1 MKIQRVPKERAE
13 KEVKTLEN
21 QKSLWQDVARRVSSL
36 RDTARTLFSF
46 QNPFNERISSSG
58 DEAVITATATREAV
72 LEERHFIV
80 RKLATSDKFL
90 SRPLDTAYKVPAGD
104 YLFTVGETEISIPF
118 RGGSIK
124 EFSEA
129 VGRRSK
135 DKIRVSTLAVE
146 QKTQS
151 IIVESLLT
159 GSENRLGFKKDAE
172 RLALETGLVTRVD
185 DQERKLVLGEKTV
198 RGAAG
203 NAAPILSS
211 LDEGELKVAA
221 GGSARIALTPAVR
234 VSGTLSIEFELKS
247 TSLPSDTTEQES
259 PPTGPQVP
267 ATGSVSYGGLV
278 VESDP
283 STVPLPRWE
292 APEPPKRIDDP
303 AVLSFIYSDGTSATL
318 PSVRDDKGFEKFTI
332 KLADYT
338 GGSPGSNVSSTKELV
353 ALDLV
358 NKNTHRDV
366 AIRALRIFDPDSRGG
381 LKARNPIELAGNSV
395 LSMDGIELV
404 RSKNEIDDLIPGVK
418 LQLEGTSDK
427 KVRVAI
433 EPDREAAKEAII
445 SMVGNYNR
453 LFADINVLTRADS
466 KIITELSYLS
476 DEERKTMEE
485 RMGSLQGDMTLNQ
498 LKTTLQRAAGSPYP
512 TSKER
517 ELTLL
522 SQIGV
527 STDARKPG
535 SATGVDASR
544 LRGYLEIDEKLLE
557 SALKDNIDAIKE
569 LFGNDTDGDLIVD
582 SGFAYTVDAYV
593 KPFVET
599 GGLLVLKSG
608 TIDNRITQT
617 KKQIENYDRQLIS
630 QEDDLKRKYGL
641 MEGALNRMERTSGS
655 IDQFNKN
662 SSD

>member
-36 RDTARTLFSF
+36 RDTARSLFSF
-46 QNPFNERISSSG
+46 QNPFNERIASSG
-58 DEAVITATATREAV
+58 DEAVITATATREAT
-72 LEERHFIV
+72 LEERHFTV
-80 RKLATSDKFL
+80 RKLATSDKFI
-90 SRPLDTAYKVPAGD
+90 SRPLDSAFKVPAGD
-104 YLFTVGETEISIPF
+104 YLLTVGEAEISIPF
-118 RGGSIK
+118 RGGTVK

-151 IIVESLLT
+151 IIVESLVT

-172 RLALETGLVTRVD
+172 KLALDTGLVTRVD
-185 DQERKLVLGEKTV
+185 DQERKLTLNEKNV

-203 NAAPILSS
+203 NTAPILSS
-211 LDEGELKVAA
+211 LAEGELKVAA
-221 GGSARIALTPAVR
+221 GGSARIALTPGVR
-234 VSGTLSIEFELKS
+234 VQGSLSVEFELKS
-247 TSLPSDTTEQES
+247 TSLPSDMAEQES
-259 PPTGPQVP
+259 PPTGPLIP

-292 APEPPKRIDDP
+292 VPEPPKRVDDP
-303 AVLSFIYSDGTSATL
+303 SVLSLIYADGTTSTL
-318 PSVRDDKGFEKFTI
+318 PSVRDDKGFEKFTL

-338 GGSPGSNVSSTKELV
+338 GGSPGSNVAATKELV

-358 NKNTHRDV
+358 NRNTHRDI
-366 AIRALRIFDPDSRGG
+366 AIRALRIFDPDAQGG
-381 LKARNPIELAGNSV
+381 FKAREPIELAGNSV

-404 RSKNEIDDLIPGVK
+404 RSNNEIDDLIPGVR
-418 LQLEGTSDK
+418 LQLQGVSDK

-445 SMVGNYNR
+445 SLVGNYNR
-453 LFADINVLTRADS
+453 LFADINVLTRTDS

-485 RMGSLQGDMTLNQ
+485 RMGSLQGDVTLNQ

-512 TSKER
+512 TSMER

-535 SATGVDASR
+535 SGTGVDASR
-544 LRGYLEIDEKLLE
+544 LRGYLEIDEKVLE
-557 SALKDNIDAIKE
+557 SALRDNMDAIKE

-582 SGFAYTVDAYV
+582 SGFAYSVDAYV

-617 KKQIENYDRQLIS
+617 KKQIENYDRQLVS